1 MHPKTSIALSQAVE
15 GSFPETTHPHH
26 ETGSLWMVKMSELLG
41 STSSPRVGS
50 DMGVLCEA
58 RGERKPPKW
67 IKMVILVMFYLC
79 GFRHFSPLL
88 GEMIQF
94 D

>member
-58 RGERKPPKW
+58 RGERKPKNGNFGDVLFRW
-67 IKMVILVMFYLC
+67 I
-79 GFRHFSPLL
+79 
-88 GEMIQF
+88 
-94 D
+94 